1 MIQISLHSTPHGLKI
16 TDSGGACTI
25 LTSNDISVI
34 KTLICA
40 DKKVHAIRMVRE
52 RMLGSL
58 LDAKAVVDF
67 VHDIARINRPLY
79 TASADAWQFA
89 TVTGS

>member
-1 MIQISLHSTPHGLKI
+1 MIQISLKAPQGLQI

-34 KTLICA
+34 KALICA

-67 VHDIARINRPLY
+67 MHDIARLDRPLY
-79 TASADAWQFA
+79 SASAEAWCYA
-89 TVTGS
+89 SAV

>member
-1 MIQISLHSTPHGLKI
+1 MIQISLKAPQGLQI
-16 TDSGGACTI
+16 TGSGGACTI
-25 LTSNDISVI
+25 LTSNDIAVI
-34 KTLICA
+34 KALICA

-67 VHDIARINRPLY
+67 VHDIARSISRPLY
-79 TASADAWQFA
+79 TASADAWQFT